1 MRDAFAIRLATVADA
16 PVLARHRA
24 EMFRDMGDLAE
35 ELYASLVDAARRDLA
50 DWLARGQYVGWV
62 ASAVERPHEIVA
74 GAGLQLRP
82 LLPRPDPARRRLR
95 QGLEAIVLNVF
106 TERAWRR
113 HGVARGPMERAI
125 AWAREH
131 GVVRLVLHASTEG
144 RALYQ
149 QLGFVATNEM
159 RYEGDL

>member
-74 GAGLQLRP
+74 DAGLQLRS

-95 QGLEAIVLNVF
+95 QRLEPSVLDGF
-106 TERAWRR
+106 PERAWGR
-113 HGVARGPMERAI
+113 HGVARGP
-125 AWAREH
+125 
-131 GVVRLVLHASTEG
+131 V
-144 RALYQ
+144 
-149 QLGFVATNEM
+149 
-159 RYEGDL
+159 

>member
-106 TERAWRR
+106 TERTWRR
-113 HGVARGPMERAI
+113 HHVARRLMERAI
-125 AWAREH
+125 APARER
-131 GVVRLVLHASTEG
+131 GVGRVGLRASTRG
-144 RALYQ
+144 PARS
-149 QLGFVATNEM
+149 
-159 RYEGDL
+159 

>member
-62 ASAVERPHEIVA
+62 ASAVERPHEIIA

-95 QGLEAIVLNVF
+95 QGLEALELDGF
-106 TERAWRR
+106 TDRAWRR
-113 HGVARGPMERAI
+113 RGVARGLMERAI
-125 AWAREH
+125 TWAREH
-131 GVVRLVLHASTEG
+131 GVVRLGLRASTRG
-144 RALYQ
+144 PARS
-149 QLGFVATNEM
+149 
-159 RYEGDL
+159 